1 MEEIQGEIQNHK
13 EDTEQRFKL
22 IEESVAQS
30 NAEIGSQGSDPGPVI
45 LSRIGSGLCQPGSAR
60 LPL

>member
-1 MEEIQGEIQNHK
+1 MEEIQVEIQNHK

-30 NAEIGSQGSDPGPVI
+30 NAEIGSQDPGP
-45 LSRIGSGLCQPGSAR
+45 GNPGN
-60 LPL
+60 PD